1 MIIDIKIPSPGE
13 SITEVEIAEWLVKDG
28 DIVSKDQEI
37 AEIDSDKATLTL
49 SAESSGKIKILVKE
63 GNIVSVGEIV
73 CSIDSSKKDDNNI
86 KAENVQKKT
95 IKNTKAEIKKSNI
108 VTPLARVYMQ
118 KNDVDEVNIQNK
130 DSDKKITKQDVI
142 DFVASNIEKQSHTRK
157 RMSSL
162 RRKISSRLV
171 AAKNQTAMLTTFN
184 EVDLSEVISLRNKYK
199 DDFLKKHGCK
209 LGFMSF
215 FAKAV
220 NLAMEEYP
228 IINSIIEG
236 DDIVTFNDVNLGIA
250 VSAPKG
256 LMVPVIKKSNI
267 KKVFELEISIAD
279 LAVKARDN
287 KIMPD
292 DMTNGTFTISNG
304 GVFGSM
310 LSTPIL
316 NMPQSAILGMHNII
330 KRPVV
335 VDDKIEI
342 RPMMYLALSYDH
354 RLIDGRESVSFLL
367 KIKEYLE
374 NPESQILE
382 GKVKKQLGI

>member
-228 IINSIIEG
+228 VINSIIEG

>member
-1 MIIDIKIPSPGE
+1 MIVDIKIPSPGE

-28 DIVSKDQEI
+28 DIVNKDQEI

-63 GNIVSVGEIV
+63 GDTVPVGEIV
-73 CSIDSSKKDDNNI
+73 CNIDSSKKDNTINSD
-86 KAENVQKKT
+86 NVQKNI
-95 IKNTKAEIKKSNI
+95 IKNTKSETKKSNI
-108 VTPLARVYMQ
+108 VTPLARSYMQ
-118 KNDVDEVNIQNK
+118 KNDVDEVKIQNRE
-130 DSDKKITKQDVI
+130 SNKKITKQDVI

-220 NLAMEEYP
+220 NLAMQEYP
-228 IINSIIEG
+228 VINSIIEG
-236 DDIVTFNDVNLGIA
+236 DDIITFNDVNLGIA

-267 KKVFELEISIAD
+267 K
-279 LAVKARDN
+279 
-287 KIMPD
+287 
-292 DMTNGTFTISNG
+292 
-304 GVFGSM
+304 
-310 LSTPIL
+310 
-316 NMPQSAILGMHNII
+316 II
-330 KRPVV
+330 
-335 VDDKIEI
+335 
-342 RPMMYLALSYDH
+342 YN
-354 RLIDGRESVSFLL
+354 F
-367 KIKEYLE
+367 KIK
-374 NPESQILE
+374 S
-382 GKVKKQLGI
+382 

>member
-1 MIIDIKIPSPGE
+1 MIVDIKIPSPGE

-28 DIVSKDQEI
+28 DIVNKDQEI

-63 GNIVSVGEIV
+63 GNIVPVGEIV
-73 CSIDSSKKDDNNI
+73 CNIDSSKTDNTIKEDNI
-86 KAENVQKKT
+86 QNKT
-95 IKNTKAEIKKSNI
+95 TKNTKVEIKKSNI
-108 VTPLARVYMQ
+108 VTPLARSYMQ
-118 KNDVDEVNIQNK
+118 KNDVDEVKMQNK

-199 DDFLKKHGCK
+199 DDFFKKHGCK

-220 NLAMEEYP
+220 NLAMKEYP

-236 DDIVTFNDVNLGIA
+236 DDIVTFNDINLGIA

-267 KKVFELEISIAD
+267 KKVFELEMSIAD
-279 LAVKARDN
+279 LAVKARDG
-287 KIMPD
+287 KVMPD

-335 VDDKIEI
+335 VNDKIEI

-367 KIKEYLE
+367 KIKESLE
-374 NPESQILE
+374 NPEAQILE
-382 GKVKKQLGI
+382 GKVKKQLGV

>member
-1 MIIDIKIPSPGE
+1 MIVDIKIPSPGE

-49 SAESSGKIKILVKE
+49 SAESSGKIKIMVKE
-63 GNIVSVGEIV
+63 GNIVPVGEVV
-73 CSIDSSKKDDNNI
+73 CSIDSSKKDDNTI
-86 KAENVQKKT
+86 QAENVQKKI
-95 IKNTKAEIKKSNI
+95 IKTPKAETKKLNI
-108 VTPLARVYMQ
+108 ATPLARVYMQ
-118 KNDVDEVNIQNK
+118 KNDIDEVKIQNK

-184 EVDLSEVISLRNKYK
+184 EVDLSEVISLRKKYK

-236 DDIVTFNDVNLGIA
+236 DDIVTFKDVNLGIA

-256 LMVPVIKKSNI
+256 LMVPVIKTSNI

-279 LAVKARDN
+279 LAIKARDN

>member
-86 KAENVQKKT
+86 KSENVQKKT

-184 EVDLSEVISLRNKYK
+184 EVDLSEVISLRKKYK

-228 IINSIIEG
+228 VINSIIEG

-256 LMVPVIKKSNI
+256 LMVPVIKTSNI

-279 LAVKARDN
+279 LAIKARDN

-354 RLIDGRESVSFLL
+354 RIVDGREAVTFLSRV
-367 KIKEYLE
+367 KECIE
-374 NPESQILE
+374 NPARLLV
-382 GKVKKQLGI
+382 GA

>member
-1 MIIDIKIPSPGE
+1 MIVDIKIPSPGE

-28 DIVSKDQEI
+28 DIVNKDQEI

-63 GNIVSVGEIV
+63 GNIVPVGEIV
-73 CSIDSSKKDDNNI
+73 CNIDSSKTDNTIKEDNI
-86 KAENVQKKT
+86 KNKT
-95 IKNTKAEIKKSNI
+95 TKNTKVEIKKSNI
-108 VTPLARVYMQ
+108 VTPLARSYMQ
-118 KNDVDEVNIQNK
+118 KNDVDEVKMQNK
-130 DSDKKITKQDVI
+130 DLDKKITKQDVI

-220 NLAMEEYP
+220 NLAMKEYP

-236 DDIVTFNDVNLGIA
+236 DDIVTFNDINLGIA

-267 KKVFELEISIAD
+267 KKVFELEMSIAD
-279 LAVKARDN
+279 LAVKARDG

-335 VDDKIEI
+335 VNDKIEI

-367 KIKEYLE
+367 KIKESLE
-374 NPESQILE
+374 KPEVQILE

>member
-1 MIIDIKIPSPGE
+1 MIVDIKIPSPGE

-49 SAESSGKIKILVKE
+49 SAESSGKIKIMVKE
-63 GNIVSVGEIV
+63 GNIVPVGEVV
-73 CSIDSSKKDDNNI
+73 CSIDSSKKDDNTI
-86 KAENVQKKT
+86 QAENVQKKI
-95 IKNTKAEIKKSNI
+95 IKTPKAETKKLNI
-108 VTPLARVYMQ
+108 ATPLARVYMQ
-118 KNDVDEVNIQNK
+118 KNDIDEVKIQNK

-228 IINSIIEG
+228 VINSIIEG

>member
-1 MIIDIKIPSPGE
+1 MIVDIKIPSPGE

-28 DIVSKDQEI
+28 DIVNKDQEI

-63 GNIVSVGEIV
+63 GNIVPVGEIV
-73 CSIDSSKKDDNNI
+73 CNIDSSKTDNTIKEDNI
-86 KAENVQKKT
+86 QNKT
-95 IKNTKAEIKKSNI
+95 TKNTKVEIKKSNI
-108 VTPLARVYMQ
+108 VTPLARSYMQ
-118 KNDVDEVNIQNK
+118 KNDVDEVKMQNK

-220 NLAMEEYP
+220 NLAMKEYP

-236 DDIVTFNDVNLGIA
+236 DDIVTFNDINLGIA

-267 KKVFELEISIAD
+267 KKIFELEMSIAD
-279 LAVKARDN
+279 LAVKARDG

-335 VDDKIEI
+335 VNDKIEI

-367 KIKEYLE
+367 KIKESLE
-374 NPESQILE
+374 NPEAQILE